1 MDHKIFEFLNNLP
14 DIIKQIL
21 GWKSWIRFTILTLIF
36 GVIILGE
43 FFFIKNVSE
52 KHLQLLQQQEQL
64 IKNKIIS
71 LYQQNSSQVIYH
83 EDDLAQLLKAHVMS
97 QNNIEIFL
105 LKLNQAA
112 TDNQIQINSII
123 PGQVESLLPHIVSV
137 HNLMQQS
144 IAITASGQYLH
155 CVDMINNLLES
166 PYLFS
171 IDSLEIIKK
180 DSSNLSIFLSISL
193 YFTT

>member
-1 MDHKIFEFLNNLP
+1 MDHKIFEFLSNLP

-21 GWKSWIRFTILTLIF
+21 FWKSWVRFIIITLIF
-36 GVIILGE
+36 GVIMLGE
-43 FFFIKNVSE
+43 LFFIKHVSG
-52 KHLQLLQQQEQL
+52 KHIQLLQHQEQL
-64 IKNKIIS
+64 MKNKIMEGF
-71 LYQQNSSQVIYH
+71 QQNSTTIIYH
-83 EDDLAQLLKAHVMS
+83 DDDLVQLLKAYVMS
-97 QNNIEIFL
+97 ENNIELFL

-123 PGQVESLLPHIVSV
+123 PEPVESLLPHIISTQ
-137 HNLMQQS
+137 NLMQQT

-155 CVDMINNLLES
+155 CMGMINNLLES

-180 DSSNLSIFLSISL
+180 DSNNLSVFISVKI

>member
-21 GWKSWIRFTILTLIF
+21 CWKSWIRFTILTLIF

-43 FFFIKNVSE
+43 FFFIKTISG
-52 KHLQLLQQQEQL
+52 KHMQLLQQQEQL
-64 IKNKIIS
+64 IKNKIIAV
-71 LYQQNSSQVIYH
+71 YKQNPTKITYH

-123 PGQVESLLPHIVSV
+123 PGPVESLLSNIVFAQS
-137 HNLMQQS
+137 LMQQS

-155 CVDMINNLLES
+155 CVNMINDLLES

-171 IDSLEIIKK
+171 IDSLEIIKN
-180 DSSNLSIFLSISL
+180 DSSNLSIFLSISI
-193 YFTT
+193 YFIR

>member
-1 MDHKIFEFLNNLP
+1 MDHKIFEFLSNLP

-21 GWKSWIRFTILTLIF
+21 GWKSWIRFTMITLIF

-43 FFFIKNVSE
+43 FFFIKNISG
-52 KHLQLLQQQEQL
+52 KHMQLLQQQEQL
-64 IKNKIIS
+64 IKNKIVAI
-71 LYQQNSSQVIYH
+71 YQQNSTKITYH

-97 QNNIEIFL
+97 KNNIEIFL
-105 LKLNQAA
+105 LRLNQSA

-123 PGQVESLLPHIVSV
+123 PGQVESLSPHMISAQ
-137 HNLMQQS
+137 NLMQQS

-155 CVDMINNLLES
+155 CVNMINNLLES

-180 DSSNLSIFLSISL
+180 DSSNLSIFISISI
-193 YFTT
+193 YFIS